1 MSPRP
6 PKAAEKRDRGERRE
20 PRASLVVGLMSGTSA
35 DGIEAALL
43 ALRGAPP
50 HLSWKVR
57 AHRSFPL
64 EPALSSRILEA
75 AGGAAWPAAD
85 FAALDA
91 AFAEVSAAAVL
102 ELLADAQVAPSEVEA
117 IGFHGQTIF
126 HRGPREAGTRATGG
140 LTWQIGSAAVLAA
153 RTGIR
158 VVHDFRSADVASG
171 GEGAPLVP
179 YVDWL
184 LFRSAHVPRVLLN
197 LGGIA
202 NLTAMPA
209 EAEPDQSIAFDT
221 GPANMLMDGIVR
233 HYSGGRLSY
242 DEDGE
247 RAEGGSIDEALLTE
261 ALADPFFLQPP
272 PRSTG
277 RERFGEPFLEG
288 WFRAARERGL
298 SEADLLVTAAVLT
311 ATTVAQAI
319 ERFVAPSMDPQHV
332 YASGGGTHNPV
343 LMAALS
349 AALDPI
355 ELKTT
360 DELGLGVSAKE
371 AAAFAVLAWESM
383 HRRPGSLPAVTGA
396 AHPVVLGSITL
407 GPSPSEFA

>member
-6 PKAAEKRDRGERRE
+6 PKRDSRT
-20 PRASLVVGLMSGTSA
+20 SLVLGMMSGTSA

-43 ALRGAPP
+43 SLRGAPP
-50 HLSWKVR
+50 NLAWKLR
-57 AHRSFPL
+57 AHRSFPY
-64 EPALSSRILEA
+64 ERALSARILEA
-75 AGGAAWPAAD
+75 AGGDAWTAAD

-91 AFAEVSAAAVL
+91 ALGEVHAAAAL
-102 ELLADAQVAPSEVEA
+102 ELLADAGVAPSEVEA
-117 IGFHGQTIF
+117 IGFHGQTIY
-126 HRGPREAGTRATGG
+126 HRGPREEGTRASGG

-158 VVHDFRSADVASG
+158 VVHDLRSADVAAG

-184 LFRSAHVPRVLLN
+184 LFRSEHVPRVLLN

-209 EAEPDQSIAFDT
+209 GAEPDQAIAFDT

-242 DEDGE
+242 DEDGA
-247 RAEGGSIDEALLTE
+247 RAEGGEIDEALLRE

-277 RERFGEPFLEG
+277 RERFGAPFLEG
-288 WFRAARERGL
+288 WFAAAKERGL
-298 SEADLLVTAAVLT
+298 SEADLLVTAAILS

-319 ERFVAPSMDPQHV
+319 ESFVAPAMDEPGHV
-332 YASGGGTHNPV
+332 YASGGGTKNPV
-343 LMAALS
+343 LMAALA

-355 ELKTT
+355 ELKTL
-360 DELGLGVSAKE
+360 DELGLDVAAKE
-371 AAAFAVLAWESM
+371 AAAFAVLAYESI

-407 GPSPSEFA
+407 GPAPREFA